1 MNSNEEER
9 KLFYVA
15 LTRAR
20 KYLFL
25 TRAPY
30 NRQEKEVSSFLI
42 EAKDSPYMISYD
54 DDMKY
59 SGNNLPEVEKEM
71 APINLNFSILQDYFE
86 CAYRFKLSMFYGF
99 VQPIAIA
106 VGYGKSMHEIVM
118 NIHRKYIAGETLT
131 ADEVQAIV
139 ENSFYLP
146 YANPKLEEKMR
157 SGAEKTA
164 QQYFEKNQDE
174 FKNITMAEAD
184 IELDMGEG
192 IKVNGRID
200 LVRRREVSG
209 ETKTYIVDF
218 KTADRDVTEC
228 INAEQLKIYAL
239 GYEKL
244 TGERA
249 DFLEIYNLDNS
260 EQERQRVTDSLMTD
274 VVADI
279 KNAANNIR
287 KDKLPRKCSKEKCTT
302 CYLNYLCLNKKEKR
316 EFGI

>member
-1 MNSNEEER
+1 M
-9 KLFYVA
+9 
-15 LTRAR
+15 
-20 KYLFL
+20 
-25 TRAPY
+25 
-30 NRQEKEVSSFLI
+30 I